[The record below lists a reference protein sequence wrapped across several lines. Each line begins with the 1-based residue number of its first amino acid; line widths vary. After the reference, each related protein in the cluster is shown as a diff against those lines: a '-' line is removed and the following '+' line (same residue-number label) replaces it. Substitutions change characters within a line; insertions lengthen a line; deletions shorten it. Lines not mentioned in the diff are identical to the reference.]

1 MPTPL
6 QTIPLVRI
14 DGRPTS
20 LAAFQGKVLLLVN
33 VASQCGL
40 TPQYGGLQSL
50 YAEKRAQGLEILGFP
65 CNDFGAQEPGS
76 EAEIAAFCTKNYA
89 VEFPL
94 FAKIAVKGAAQHPL
108 YAALIAA
115 QPHAAGEGDLRTSL
129 QKHGLTAA
137 APKDVVWNFE
147 KFVVDRS
154 GHAIARFLPDVTADD
169 ARLRTTLDTA
179 LAA

>member
-1 MPTPL
+1 MPTAL

-40 TPQYGGLQSL
+40 TPQYEGLQAL

-76 EAEIAAFCTKNYA
+76 ESEIAAFCTKNYA

-94 FAKIAVKGAAQHPL
+94 FAKISVKGPAQHPL

-115 QPHAAGEGDLRTSL
+115 QPQAAGEGDLRASL
-129 QKHGLTAA
+129 KQHGLGPA
-137 APKDVVWNFE
+137 APTDVVWNFE
-147 KFVVDRS
+147 KFVIDRAGNAS
-154 GHAIARFLPDVTADD
+154 ARFLPDVTADD
-169 ARLRTTLDTA
+169 ARLRRTLDAA